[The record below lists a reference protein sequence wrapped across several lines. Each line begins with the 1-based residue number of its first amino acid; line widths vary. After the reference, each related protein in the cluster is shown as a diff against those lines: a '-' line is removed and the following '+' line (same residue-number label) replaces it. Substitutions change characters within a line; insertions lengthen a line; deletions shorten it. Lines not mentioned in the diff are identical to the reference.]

1 MTFVLQIMAMEMDT
15 LEIFMF
21 VFGFIY
27 LVFLAVIGD
36 KYAKKIANIK
46 GFKLKVYWNK
56 MSQSDFSLKEGWVK
70 KEIRQIKVIA
80 YATVLIIGIIHTGIV
95 YYHDQKI
102 VFPLGIMLIFALF
115 FVILFWLKG
124 NSVYDKNKRFR
135 GMPGGM

>member
-1 MTFVLQIMAMEMDT
+1 MTMEKDT

-36 KYAKKIANIK
+36 KYAKKIAKIK

-95 YYHDQKI
+95 YYHDQKM

>member
-1 MTFVLQIMAMEMDT
+1 MTMEKDT

-27 LVFLAVIGD
+27 LVFLAVVGD
-36 KYAKKIANIK
+36 KYAKKIAKIK

-95 YYHDQKI
+95 YYHDQKM

>member
-1 MTFVLQIMAMEMDT
+1 MTFVLQIMTMEKDT

-36 KYAKKIANIK
+36 KYAKKIAKIK
-46 GFKLKVYWNK
+46 WFKLKVYWNK

-70 KEIRQIKVIA
+70 KEIRKIKVIA

-95 YYHDQKI
+95 YYHDQKM
-102 VFPLGIMLIFALF
+102 VFSLGIMLIFALF

-135 GMPGGM
+135 GMPGGI

>member
-1 MTFVLQIMAMEMDT
+1 MTFVLQIMTMEKDT

-27 LVFLAVIGD
+27 LVFLAVVGD
-36 KYAKKIANIK
+36 KYAKKIAKIK

-95 YYHDQKI
+95 YYHDQKM

>member
-1 MTFVLQIMAMEMDT
+1 
-15 LEIFMF
+15 MF

-36 KYAKKIANIK
+36 KYAKKIAKIK

-95 YYHDQKI
+95 YYHDQKM

>member
-95 YYHDQKI
+95 YYHDQKM

>member
-1 MTFVLQIMAMEMDT
+1 MTFVLQIMAMEMDI
-15 LEIFMF
+15 LEILMLI
-21 VFGFIY
+21 FGFIY

-36 KYAKKIANIK
+36 KYAKKIAKIK

-80 YATVLIIGIIHTGIV
+80 YVTVLIIGIIHTGIV
-95 YYHDQKI
+95 YYQDQKI

>member
-1 MTFVLQIMAMEMDT
+1 MTMEKDT

-36 KYAKKIANIK
+36 KYAKKIAKIK
-46 GFKLKVYWNK
+46 WFKLKVYWNK

-70 KEIRQIKVIA
+70 KEIRKIKVIA

-95 YYHDQKI
+95 YYHDQKM
-102 VFPLGIMLIFALF
+102 VFSLGIMLIFALF

-135 GMPGGM
+135 GMPGGI

>member
-1 MTFVLQIMAMEMDT
+1 MTFVLQIMTMEKDT

-36 KYAKKIANIK
+36 KYAKKIAKIK

-80 YATVLIIGIIHTGIV
+80 YVTVLIIGIIHTGIV
-95 YYHDQKI
+95 YYHDQKM

>member
-15 LEIFMF
+15 LEILMLI
-21 VFGFIY
+21 FGFIY
-27 LVFLAVIGD
+27 LFFLAIIGD
-36 KYAKKIANIK
+36 KYAKKIAKIK
-46 GFKLKVYWNK
+46 VLKLKVYWNK

-95 YYHDQKI
+95 YFHDQKM

>member
-1 MTFVLQIMAMEMDT
+1 MTFVLQIMTMEKDT

-36 KYAKKIANIK
+36 KYAKKIAKIK

-95 YYHDQKI
+95 YYHDQKM

>member
-1 MTFVLQIMAMEMDT
+1 MTFVLQIMAMEMDI
-15 LEIFMF
+15 LEILMLI
-21 VFGFIY
+21 FGFIY

-36 KYAKKIANIK
+36 KYAKKIAKIK

-80 YATVLIIGIIHTGIV
+80 YVTVLIIGIIHTGIV
-95 YYHDQKI
+95 YYHDQKM